1 MQTLYLTNK
10 LRSHLKIPIGT
21 SITGKEQ
28 DVKQQFKTILETT
41 PHKKLITV
49 GDITSKLFDA
59 DIKIF
64 DGRIL
69 RNIPVPTPTP
79 TLTAKNP
86 QAAIDKDIWNTLKQA
101 LVSPKKEKIRIDGE
115 EDLLVL
121 PLILLSEPDT
131 IIAYGLPHEGI
142 SYLSPDKKTKTKAE
156 SILNQMRTQKF
167 KKVVVGGTFDHLHD
181 GHKHLLKMSKYYAK
195 TTLIGITSED
205 MTKQKPHPE
214 RIQPYEKRKQN
225 IEDYAKKINLN
236 YDITEINTIYGPA
249 IDNTLDID
257 AIILTEETLKN
268 GILINK
274 KRKENNLKELEYI
287 ILPYILGADKTK
299 IDSTHLRTNQ

>member
-10 LRSHLKIPIGT
+10 LRNHLKIPIGT
-21 SITGKEQ
+21 PVTGKEHA
-28 DVKQQFKTILETT
+28 VKQQFQDILKTTA
-41 PHKKLITV
+41 HKKLITV

-69 RNIPVPTPTP
+69 RNTPVPTPTA

-101 LVSPKKEKIRIDGE
+101 LASPKKEKILIYGE

-121 PLILLSEPDT
+121 PLIILSEPGT

-142 SYLSPDKKTKTKAE
+142 SYVIPDKKTKTEAE

-167 KKVVVGGTFDHLHD
+167 KKIVIGGTFDHLHD

-195 TTLIGITSED
+195 TTLIGLTSEA
-205 MTKQKPHPE
+205 MTKQKPHPDK
-214 RIQPYEKRKQN
+214 IQPYEKRKKN

-236 YDITEINTIYGPA
+236 CDITEINNIYGPA
-249 IDNTLDID
+249 IDNTLNLD

-268 GILINK
+268 GIEINK
-274 KRKENNLKELEYI
+274 KRKENNMEELEYI
-287 ILPYILGADKTK
+287 IHPYILGADKTK
-299 IDSTHLRTNQ
+299 IDSTSLRTNQ

>member
-10 LRSHLKIPIGT
+10 LRNHLKIPIGT
-21 SITGKEQ
+21 PVTGKEQ
-28 DVKQQFKTILETT
+28 DVKQQFKAILETT

-69 RNIPVPTPTP
+69 RNTPVPTPTP

-101 LVSPKKEKIRIDGE
+101 LASPKKEKIQIDGE
-115 EDLLVL
+115 EDLIVL
-121 PLILLSEPDT
+121 PLIILSEPDT

-142 SYLSPDKKTKTKAE
+142 SYLTPDKKTKAE
-156 SILNQMRTQKF
+156 AETILKQMRTQKF
-167 KKVVVGGTFDHLHD
+167 KTIVLGGTFDHLHD

-195 TTLIGITSED
+195 KTLIGLTSEA
-205 MTKQKPHPE
+205 MAKQKPHPE
-214 RIQPYEKRKQN
+214 KIHSYEKREKN
-225 IEDYAKKINLN
+225 IEDYAKKISLN
-236 YDITEINTIYGPA
+236 HSITEINTIYGPT
-249 IDNTLDID
+249 IDNTIDID

-274 KRKENNLKELEYI
+274 KRKENNMEELEYI

-299 IDSTHLRTNQ
+299 IDSTSLRTNQ

>member
-21 SITGKEQ
+21 PIIGKEQ
-28 DVKQQFKTILETT
+28 DVKQQFKTILETA
-41 PHKKLITV
+41 PRKKLITV

-69 RNIPVPTPTP
+69 RNTPVPTPTP

-86 QAAIDKDIWNTLKQA
+86 QAAIDKDIWSILKQA
-101 LVSPKKEKIRIDGE
+101 ISSQKKEKILIDGE

-142 SYLSPDKKTKTKAE
+142 SYLSPDKKTKTEAE
-156 SILNQMRTQKF
+156 TILNQMRTQKF
-167 KKVVVGGTFDHLHD
+167 KKIVVGGTFDHLHD

-195 TTLIGITSED
+195 ATLIGLTSET
-205 MTKQKPHPE
+205 MSKQKPHPE
-214 RIQPYEKRKQN
+214 KIQPYEKRKKN
-225 IEDYAKKINLN
+225 IENYAKKINLN
-236 YDITEINTIYGPA
+236 YEITEINNIYGPT
-249 IDNTLDID
+249 IDNTPDLD

-274 KRKENNLKELEYI
+274 KRKENNMEELEYI

-299 IDSTHLRTNQ
+299 IDSTSLRTNQ